1 MCIRDRRSHA
11 STLSTRIVP
20 SPPSVPNPPLSSQAN
35 YVVMQNVFCPGLKS
49 TDLVLY
55 VDILSMEIIKTRLI
69 NPHPRHHLH
78 PTTTTIPGHQLV
90 PVLTDPPKHGHFRI
104 SSVLAV
110 EGMGIQDQVVVL
122 VLGDY
127 QDEMRCLRK
136 KILIR
141 DEGD

>member
-1 MCIRDRRSHA
+1 M
-11 STLSTRIVP
+11 
-20 SPPSVPNPPLSSQAN
+20 
-35 YVVMQNVFCPGLKS
+35 
-49 TDLVLY
+49 DLVLY

-78 PTTTTIPGHQLV
+78 PTTTTIPV
-90 PVLTDPPKHGHFRI
+90 PTNPPKRGHFRI
-104 SSVLAV
+104 SSVLAG
-110 EGMGIQDQVVVL
+110 EGILVGIQEQVVVV

-127 QDEMRCLRK
+127 QDEMRCPRK

>member
-1 MCIRDRRSHA
+1 
-11 STLSTRIVP
+11 
-20 SPPSVPNPPLSSQAN
+20 
-35 YVVMQNVFCPGLKS
+35 MQSVFCPGLKLM
-49 TDLVLY
+49 DLVLY

-69 NPHPRHHLH
+69 RPRHHLH

-90 PVLTDPPKHGHFRI
+90 PVPTNPPKHGHFRI
-104 SSVLAV
+104 SSVLAG
-110 EGMGIQDQVVVL
+110 EGIQVGIQEQVVVVV

-141 DEGD
+141 YRGGLVCWEGRWCREFVADTPG

>member
-1 MCIRDRRSHA
+1 
-11 STLSTRIVP
+11 
-20 SPPSVPNPPLSSQAN
+20 
-35 YVVMQNVFCPGLKS
+35 MQIVFCPGLKS
-49 TDLVLY
+49 MDPVLY

-69 NPHPRHHLH
+69 SPRPRHHLH

-90 PVLTDPPKHGHFRI
+90 PVPTNRPKHGHFRI
-104 SSVLAV
+104 SSVLAG
-110 EGMGIQDQVVVL
+110 EGIHVGIQEQVVVV

-141 DEGD
+141 DEGRLVCWEGGWYGEFVADTLG